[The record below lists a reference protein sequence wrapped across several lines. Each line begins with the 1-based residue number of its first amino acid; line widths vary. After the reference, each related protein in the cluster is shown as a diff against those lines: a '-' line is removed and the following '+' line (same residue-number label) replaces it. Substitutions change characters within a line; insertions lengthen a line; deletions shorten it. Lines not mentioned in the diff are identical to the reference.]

1 MLDRYFILLIIQK
14 TEKKLNFAGFSFL
27 NFFQNCSS
35 FFSFFKIM
43 QRIKDFGGGS
53 LIKPYLTIVALSVF
67 RAMVI
72 MSKNIPDNWQGFSVE
87 NIPTQLWKS
96 QE

>member
-1 MLDRYFILLIIQK
+1 
-14 TEKKLNFAGFSFL
+14 
-27 NFFQNCSS
+27 
-35 FFSFFKIM
+35 M
-43 QRIKDFGGGS
+43 QRIKDLGGGGGGGGGFVKIKDFGGGS